1 MLILALDTT
10 TPFGSV
16 ALLEGSKLL
25 AEMNIESAG
34 SHSSRLLRS
43 IDELLCLSSKT
54 IGEVEGFAVASGPGS
69 FTGIRIGLSTVKALA
84 MASAKPVAPVST
96 LLALALKLEASPGKL
111 ICPLID
117 AKKGEVFAALFET
130 RRNGLHEIVPQGAY
144 TPDGF
149 FSRLPAHRIVSFI
162 GTGAEVFKDRI
173 LAYLKDKAR
182 FSSRSLFIAHEVGTL
197 GFEALKRGRG
207 VSGEALEPL
216 YFRKSQ
222 AEEKK

>member
-1 MLILALDTT
+1 VLILALDTT

-16 ALLEGSKLL
+16 ALLDRSRLL
-25 AEMNIESAG
+25 AETNVESAG
-34 SHSSRLLRS
+34 SHSSRLMRS
-43 IDELLCLSSKT
+43 IGELLRLSGKA
-54 IGEVEGFAVASGPGS
+54 IEEVDGFAVASGPGS

-96 LLALALKLEASPGKL
+96 LLALAVKLEASPARL

-117 AKKGEVFAALFET
+117 AKKGEVFAALVET
-130 RRNGLHEIVPQGAY
+130 RRNEFREIIPQGAY
-144 TPDGF
+144 SPDDF

-162 GTGAEVFKDRI
+162 GTGADVFKDKI

-182 FSSRSLFIAHEVGTL
+182 FSSRSLFIAREVGML
-197 GFEALKRGRG
+197 GYDALKRGRG
-207 VSGEALEPL
+207 VSGEVLEPL
-216 YFRKSQ
+216 YLRKSQ

>member
-16 ALLEGSKLL
+16 ALLDRSRLL

-34 SHSSRLLRS
+34 SHSSRLMRS
-43 IDELLCLSSKT
+43 IDELLRLSGHA
-54 IGEVEGFAVASGPGS
+54 IGEVDGFAVASGPGS

-84 MASAKPVAPVST
+84 MASARPVAPVST
-96 LLALALKLEASPGKL
+96 LLALALKLEASPSKL

-117 AKKGEVFAALFET
+117 AKKGEVFAAMFET
-130 RRNGLHEIVPQGAY
+130 RRKEFREIISQGAY
-144 TPDGF
+144 FPDGF
-149 FSRLPAHRIVSFI
+149 FSRLPAHRIVAFI
-162 GTGAEVFKDRI
+162 GTGADVFKDKI

-182 FSSRSLFIAHEVGTL
+182 FSSRSLFIAHEVGRL
-197 GFEALKRGRG
+197 GYEALKRGRG
-207 VSGEALEPL
+207 VSGEAIEPL

>member
-1 MLILALDTT
+1 VLILALDTT

-16 ALLEGSKLL
+16 ALLDRSRLL
-25 AEMNIESAG
+25 AEMNVESAG
-34 SHSSRLLRS
+34 SHSSRLMCS
-43 IDELLCLSSKT
+43 IDELLRLSGHA
-54 IGEVEGFAVASGPGS
+54 IGEVDGFAVASGPGS

-96 LLALALKLEASPGKL
+96 LLALAVKLEASPARL

-130 RRNGLHEIVPQGAY
+130 RRNELREIIPQGAY
-144 TPDGF
+144 APDGF
-149 FSRLPAHRIVSFI
+149 FSRLPVHRIVSFV
-162 GTGAEVFKDRI
+162 GTGADIFKDRI

-182 FSSRSLFIAHEVGTL
+182 FSSRSLFIAQEVGIL
-197 GFEALKRGRG
+197 GYEALKRGRG